1 MKRTDHRSHHER
13 WAHLRF
19 AVVGQLLAAPP
30 PKGELRGQLEALAGR
45 EWPHPI
51 TGLPVRFGVS
61 TLERWLH
68 KARKENRDPVR
79 VLRRKVRTDLG
90 AQESLS
96 LAIREALRAQYAG
109 HMSWSVA
116 LHHMNLRALAEQ
128 RAELGPVPS
137 YSTIRRFF
145 KTQGLY
151 KRRRLSAR
159 RTAGVEHAEARL
171 MQREVRS
178 YEAEYVGSL
187 WHFDAHHGSLKV
199 VTPRG
204 EWYQPV
210 LFGVIDD
217 RSRLLCH
224 LQWYRTENAEN
235 VAHGLLQALLR
246 RGLPRAALSDNGTAM
261 CAEEI
266 TEGLARLGIM
276 HETTLVFSP
285 YMNAKIEVLWSSVEG
300 QLMAMLESVADLTLE
315 FLNEA
320 TQAWAE
326 YGYNRNIHS
335 EIGASPLAR
344 WAAGPEVLRPSPDS
358 AALRL
363 TFARTERRA
372 QRRSDGTVVI
382 DARRFEV
389 PNAFRHLERVLVR
402 YARWDLSQV
411 HLVDEHSGQ
420 ISARL
425 YPLDKSANANG
436 IRRPLGPV
444 ATRGAE
450 PAKVAVTPATG
461 IAPLLE
467 NLMTQQRATGL
478 PPPYLPQVERPDTE
492 NEGENP

>member
-1 MKRTDHRSHHER
+1 MKRADHRSHHER

-51 TGLPVRFGVS
+51 TGQPVRFGVS

-68 KARKENRDPVR
+68 KARTENRDPVR

-109 HMSWSVA
+109 HMSWSVS
-116 LHHMNLRALAEQ
+116 LHHVNLRALAEQ
-128 RAELGPVPS
+128 RTELGPVPS
-137 YSTIRRFF
+137 YSTIRRFL
-145 KTQGLY
+145 KAQGLY

-159 RTAGVEHAEARL
+159 RTAGVERAEARL

-178 YEAEYVGSL
+178 YEADYVGAL
-187 WHFDAHHGSLKV
+187 WHIDAHHGSLKV

-204 EWYQPV
+204 QWYQPV

-224 LQWYRTENAEN
+224 LQWYRSENAEN

-246 RGLPRAALSDNGTAM
+246 RGLPRSVLSDNGTAM

-266 TEGLARLGIM
+266 TEGLARLGVM
-276 HETTLVFSP
+276 HETTLAFSP

-326 YGYNRNIHS
+326 FGYNRAVHS
-335 EIGASPLAR
+335 EIGSSPLAR
-344 WAAGPEVLRPSPDS
+344 WAAGPQVLRPSPDS

-389 PNAFRHLERVLVR
+389 PNAFRHLDRVLVR

-420 ISARL
+420 LSARL

-436 IRRPLGPV
+436 IRRLLGPV

-450 PAKVAVTPATG
+450 PANVAVTPATG

-467 NLMTQQRATGL
+467 NLMRQQRATGL